1 MLSGLQVSLSSLERA
16 LHSYTLSTCQEP
28 FDIKSVPVAPLAPE
42 PKTVAAGD
50 GMSQNVAY

>member
-50 GMSQNVAY
+50 GMS